1 MLVDK
6 SEQSDVYFKGIF
18 SNTILIFPVVSEEK
32 IVLVSDES

>member
-18 SNTILIFPVVSEEK
+18 SNKILIVPVVSE
-32 IVLVSDES
+32 

>member
-18 SNTILIFPVVSEEK
+18 SNKILFFPVVSEEK
-32 IVLVSDES
+32 VVSVSGET

>member
-18 SNTILIFPVVSEEK
+18 SNKIIIFPVVSEEN
-32 IVLVSDES
+32 IVSASSES